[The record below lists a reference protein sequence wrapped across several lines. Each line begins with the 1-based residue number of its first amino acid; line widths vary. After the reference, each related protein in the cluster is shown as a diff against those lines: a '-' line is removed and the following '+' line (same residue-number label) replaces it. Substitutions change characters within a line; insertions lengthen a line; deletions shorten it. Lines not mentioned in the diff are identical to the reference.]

1 MIGWEKAKFFVI
13 RHHTGLMV
21 WGLALFLAL
30 TPLVMANP
38 YNLGI
43 LNLIGLYV
51 IVVLG
56 LNLFIGFAGQIS
68 LGHAAFFGLG
78 AYGSAILTA
87 TYGFPA
93 WPAMILTAGAVALAA
108 LVLGVPTLR
117 LSGHYLAMATLGFNY
132 VVDSIFVQWDAVTG
146 GPSGLSG
153 VPPLS
158 IGGLTFDSDL
168 KFHYLVWTFALVALT
183 LCLNLVRTGVG
194 RGLAALGADEVAA
207 AALGVDVRR
216 QKNGVFVLSAVMAS
230 VAGSLYAHYFG
241 YVNPD
246 AFSVFKSL
254 DLVIM
259 VVVGGLGSVWGT
271 LFGASF
277 ITILPNF
284 LGFLETYMDI
294 IHGVILVVILLFLP
308 QGFVSGLVDIIRI
321 RWARRRLATDRHGL
335 SRKLGEGAR
344 GFFISGSCA
353 FEKLSQTLS
362 PNPHKGVYGE
372 RLKRLELFCWHR
384 RLACVPLQRKSGC
397 PL

>member
-1 MIGWEKAKFFVI
+1 MSRWEKARFFII
-13 RHHTGLMV
+13 RHHAGLAV
-21 WGLALFLAL
+21 WGLGMLLAL
-30 TPLVMANP
+30 TPLVMRNP

-78 AYGSAILTA
+78 AYGSAILTG
-87 TYGFPA
+87 TYGVPA
-93 WPAMILTAGAVALAA
+93 WPAMILTALAMALVA

-132 VVDSIFVQWDAVTG
+132 VVDSIFIQWDAVTG

-158 IGGLTFDSDL
+158 IGGLTFDSEL
-168 KFHYLVWTFALVALT
+168 KFHYLVWTFALLALT
-183 LCLNLVRTGVG
+183 LCLNLVRSGVG
-194 RGLAALGADEVAA
+194 RGLAALAADEVAA
-207 AALGVDVRR
+207 ASLGVDVRR
-216 QKNGVFVLSAVMAS
+216 QKISVFVLSAVFAS

-246 AFSVFKSL
+246 AFSIFKSL

-271 LFGASF
+271 LFGAGF
-277 ITILPNF
+277 ITILPHF
-284 LGFLETYMDI
+284 LWFLESYTDI

-308 QGFVSGLVDIIRI
+308 QGFVSGLVDLIRI
-321 RWARRRLATDRHGL
+321 RWARRRLAAAAAPD
-335 SRKLGEGAR
+335 A
-344 GFFISGSCA
+344 
-353 FEKLSQTLS
+353 
-362 PNPHKGVYGE
+362 
-372 RLKRLELFCWHR
+372 
-384 RLACVPLQRKSGC
+384 
-397 PL
+397 

>member
-93 WPAMILTAGAVALAA
+93 WPAMMLTAGAMALVA

-132 VVDSIFVQWDAVTG
+132 VVDSIFVQWDTVTG

-194 RGLAALGADEVAA
+194 RGLAALAADEVAA

-216 QKNGVFVLSAVMAS
+216 QKTASLSSPRSWPRWPAAS
-230 VAGSLYAHYFG
+230 TPTTSATST
-241 YVNPD
+241 PTP
-246 AFSVFKSL
+246 S
-254 DLVIM
+254 
-259 VVVGGLGSVWGT
+259 
-271 LFGASF
+271 AS
-277 ITILPNF
+277 
-284 LGFLETYMDI
+284 
-294 IHGVILVVILLFLP
+294 
-308 QGFVSGLVDIIRI
+308 S
-321 RWARRRLATDRHGL
+321 
-335 SRKLGEGAR
+335 
-344 GFFISGSCA
+344 
-353 FEKLSQTLS
+353 S
-362 PNPHKGVYGE
+362 P
-372 RLKRLELFCWHR
+372 WIW
-384 RLACVPLQRKSGC
+384 
-397 PL
+397 